1 MDFFPETFNPKFIED
16 EFNKKSDEKI
26 SEFMAEFK
34 EKYNDKENTFMI
46 SIKEYEFTTY
56 EINEIIKRIKKEAF
70 YTDSHCIRIRSN
82 HNNKITAITFKFA
95 YIVIY
100 KNEDAIQEDTNNS
113 LKHMRKY
120 VYDLITKKTSESKH
134 EYTFEIPYKLYT
146 KEVPKFIQELESLG
160 WYIECTNKWNIID
173 DDFYVLIIKMR
184 QKYDDIN
191 NEDFDE
197 NTKKEMKENFREMY
211 KSLEKMKEDIDGVVI

>member
-16 EFNKKSDEKI
+16 GFNKKSDEKI

-34 EKYNDKENTFMI
+34 EKYNDNNNTFMI

-56 EINEIIKRIKKEAF
+56 EINEIIKRIKKEPF

-82 HNNKITAITFKFA
+82 HNANITAITFKFV

-134 EYTFEIPYKLYT
+134 EYTFEVPYKLYT

-160 WYIECTNKWNIID
+160 WYVEYTNKWNIID
-173 DDFYVLIIKMR
+173 DDFYVPIIKMR
-184 QKYDDIN
+184 QKYDDSN
-191 NEDFDE
+191 KEDFDE
-197 NTKKEMKENFREMY
+197 NTKKEMKENFHEMY